1 MRSFPEHGDDT
12 DGEVVLGGFGE
23 KLGAVGENEEGFV
36 FVGVEA
42 DIVAGDVVG
51 DDEVAALCRELEA
64 CVLLDVFRLCGEAY

>member
-1 MRSFPEHGDDT
+1 VF
-12 DGEVVLGGFGE
+12 GGFGE

-42 DIVAGDVVG
+42 DIVSGDVVG

-64 CVLLDVFRLCGEAY
+64 CV